1 MASPVGSP
9 AIQGNGPAQLKAQI
23 LAWVRAEIRDSRR
36 AGIGIAPQAVYDS
49 TTNFALTTGLG
60 ALRTTTITVPSGMTS
75 AAVTVTGRV
84 YAINPNTTGG
94 ADAAGADYL
103 TAQSAIA
110 GNTSLA
116 LPILAKGSSGST
128 INVAPVST
136 VLTGLVPG
144 STFTLTVSAKTQY
157 ASWATNAANTV
168 DVSGQILWFR

>member
-9 AIQGNGPAQLKAQI
+9 ANQGDGPSQLKAQI
-23 LAWVRAEIRDSRR
+23 LAWIRSEIRDSRR
-36 AGIGIAPQAVYDS
+36 GGIGIAPQAVYDS
-49 TTNFALTTGLG
+49 VTNFALTTGLVV
-60 ALRTTTITVPSGMTS
+60 LRTTTITVPLGMTS
-75 AAVTVTGRV
+75 AAVTLVARV

-103 TAQSAIA
+103 TAQASIA
-110 GNTSLA
+110 GNNGVA

-144 STFTLTVSAKTQY
+144 ATFTLTVAAKTQY
-157 ASWATNAANTV
+157 ASWAINAANTV